1 MVIEDNSALDLEALA
16 KEALDA
22 LLSLIEGADEAGR
35 VECDNYDGAVKAVC
49 GESTYLIS
57 WHPTSSQIWV
67 ASPISGSMRFSY
79 VADEGLWRNAK
90 NGQELFSFVKREM
103 REVFGLPEQ

>member
-16 KEALDA
+16 KGVLDA
-22 LLSLIEGADEAGR
+22 LLSLIEGVGR

-49 GESTYLIS
+49 GGSTYLIS
-57 WHPTSSQIWV
+57 WHPTSLQIWV
-67 ASPISGSMRFSY
+67 ASPISGSVRFSH
-79 VADEGLWRNAK
+79 VADEGLWRDAK
-90 NGQELFSFVKREM
+90 DGRELFSFVEREI